1 MLAEKFFLVL
11 ETLRSH
17 TSDDRPQI
25 ILADTTRHISI
36 TLPHRRQVWPLSNV
50 IFWRKTGPGLAGN

>member
-17 TSDDRPQI
+17 ASDDKPQI
-25 ILADTTRHISI
+25 VMTTTRHIPI
-36 TLPHRRQVWPLSNV
+36 TLPRG
-50 IFWRKTGPGLAGN
+50 K

>member
-17 TSDDRPQI
+17 ASDDKPQNDKPHDNKPQI
-25 ILADTTRHISI
+25 VTSPPRQTPI
-36 TLPHRRQVWPLSNV
+36 TPPSKR
-50 IFWRKTGPGLAGN
+50 

>member
-17 TSDDRPQI
+17 ASDDKPDRAVSRPVEHIPIPQQVEKA
-25 ILADTTRHISI
+25 ADTEPAR
-36 TLPHRRQVWPLSNV
+36 LP
-50 IFWRKTGPGLAGN
+50 

>member
-17 TSDDRPQI
+17 TSDDKPQI
-25 ILADTTRHISI
+25 VIGTTRHIPI
-36 TLPHRRQVWPLSNV
+36 TLPHRRQVWPMSRLV
-50 IFWRKTGPGLAGN
+50 FWRKSGPGLAGN